1 MRKLTLLVLCLLLGL
16 VAGLVLRPDD
26 GTQVSISPAESGAV
40 VSGANHAKPLP
51 RASNVDADLVREIL
65 ALSAVLL
72 LALLLTPGLSPV
84 LRPGDDPRPRA
95 LRLAYAG
102 ARRGPPAR
110 A

>member
-1 MRKLTLLVLCLLLGL
+1 MRKVALVGVCLLLGL

-51 RASNVDADLVREIL
+51 RVPTPAVDMLRDLM
-65 ALSAVLL
+65 ALSALVLTALL
-72 LALLLTPGLSPV
+72 LAPGLSTV
-84 LRPGDDPRPRA
+84 VRPSDDQRPRA
-95 LRLAYAG
+95 LVLARAG
-102 ARRGPPAR
+102 ARRGPPAH